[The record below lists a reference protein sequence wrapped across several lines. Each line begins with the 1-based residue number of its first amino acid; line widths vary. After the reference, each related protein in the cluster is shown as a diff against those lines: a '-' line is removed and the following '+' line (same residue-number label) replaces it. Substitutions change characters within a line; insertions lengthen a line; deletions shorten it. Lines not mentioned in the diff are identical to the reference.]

1 MKRMIG
7 FMVSVMLTFAV
18 NAADSQ
24 VNTHKH
30 QTDKG
35 KVTPGMS
42 IQRNTEQSTAIT
54 ADAASSNTTEKVTSQ
69 QMKEHKKSVKEA
81 NYNAQKKEEEAKTAT
96 DTQKQEAD
104 SPS

>member
-1 MKRMIG
+1 MKKMIG
-7 FMVSVMLTFAV
+7 FVVSAMLTFVV

-24 VNTHKH
+24 VNTHKY

-42 IQRNTEQSTAIT
+42 IQRNAEQSKAIT
-54 ADAASSNTTEKVTSQ
+54 ADAASSNTTQKVTSQ
-69 QMKEHKKSVKEA
+69 QMKENKNSVKEA
-81 NYNAQKKEEEAKTAT
+81 KYHAQKKEEEAKTAT
-96 DTQKQEAD
+96 DTQKHEAD